1 MRVYNGERL
10 RLTSST
16 IHSASVRQRLPSTL
30 PLKVLETD
38 LPVVSF
44 SMVAVPAVSE
54 VAVTVM
60 RMTSPSETV
69 REKS

>member
-1 MRVYNGERL
+1 MR

-16 IHSASVRQRLPSTL
+16 IHSASVRHRLPSTL

-54 VAVTVM
+54 VAVTVS

-69 REKS
+69 RSKS